1 MPFLWGKTM
10 DTDLITQIMQY
21 LMGVIPGDIAGNIVA
36 VVTAIVTLCTLMM
49 RFWKEPE
56 MTSKWHSLW
65 QVIHVLASFKKPD
78 EIKENKDGQKDR

>member
-1 MPFLWGKTM
+1 MN
-10 DTDLITQIMQY
+10 TDLLLQGFQY
-21 LMGVIPGDIAGNIVA
+21 VLGVIPGDIAGNIVA